1 MLIDRTTGKTYS
13 GRTDII
19 RAIGEKEFFR
29 KLKQKQ
35 IDWVKCF
42 YAD

>member
-13 GRTDII
+13 GRKDII
-19 RAIGEKEFFR
+19 SSIGEKEFSR
-29 KLKQKQ
+29 KLKAKQ